1 MISAAMCQT
10 TTSPDVRVGAPAE
23 VDRDTIERCRA
34 GDPIAFR
41 AFVVRYERPVFALLF
56 RILGPGAHI
65 EDMAQETFLRAF
77 QGLGGFDPDG
87 AARPSTWLLTIA
99 TRIALNARKR
109 RVLSTEPLNTTS
121 TIPADTETPEK
132 ERARRELGKRIARA
146 VFALPFE
153 QRVAFIL
160 AEMHGFTCAEIARAL
175 EVAEGTAKTRVFR
188 AREKMRITLAD
199 VWEDER

>member
-1 MISAAMCQT
+1 MILAAMCQST
-10 TTSPDVRVGAPAE
+10 PPPDVRVVAPAE

-34 GDPIAFR
+34 GDPLAFR

-77 QGLGGFDPDG
+77 LALRGFDPDG

-99 TRIALNARKR
+99 TRVALDARKR
-109 RVLSTEPLNTTS
+109 RVLSTEPLDTT
-121 TIPADTETPEK
+121 TIPANADTPEK
-132 ERARRELGKRIARA
+132 DRARRELGRRIARA
-146 VFALPFE
+146 VSALPFD

-160 AEMHGFTCAEIARAL
+160 AEVHGFTCAEIAFAL
-175 EVAEGTAKTRVFR
+175 EVAEGTAKTRLFR